1 MRVRTRV
8 GKHTWWKIIH
18 CRVGN
23 SINKAVVN
31 CLGDKSKWEIAM
43 CAIKMGII
51 VINGGGETFNL

>member
-1 MRVRTRV
+1 MVDE
-8 GKHTWWKIIH
+8 IIH

-31 CLGDKSKWEIAM
+31 CLGDKVGIAM